1 MRSIA
6 TFTEEK
12 MALRFWNYLQAIEI
26 ESNLEEDDNN
36 EEWLIWVLDEEK
48 FALALQAHQ
57 EFLDSPDDSKFTS
70 SKKNKPD
77 DNQTKEESTGKSRF
91 KNYNLRDGW
100 LKQNKSPGM
109 ISLALIITSV
119 AVYLLSGMAKN
130 TEIVSAFLI
139 SEKANG
145 SLSEISSGQVW
156 RIITP
161 IFLHF
166 GLLHLVFNMYWLHEL
181 GGQIEKRKGSG
192 FISLFILVATIVSN
206 LAQYKLGGP
215 WFGVMSGV
223 VYALFGYVWIKGRF
237 DPGDGLFIHQ
247 TTAFIMLAWFCLCFV
262 VPGMPGKS
270 GGGIANWAHAGGLI
284 TGAVWGYISAVRW
297 NR

>member
-26 ESNLEEDDNN
+26 DSNLEEDENS
-36 EEWLIWVLDEEK
+36 EEWLVWVLDEEK

-57 EFLDSPDDSKFTS
+57 EFLDSPDDSKFII
-70 SKKNKPD
+70 SKKNKTD
-77 DNQTKEESTGKSRF
+77 DNQTKEEYIGKSRF
-91 KNYNLRDGW
+91 KNYNLRDSW
-100 LKQNKSPGM
+100 LKQNRSPGM

-119 AVYLLSGMAKN
+119 AVYLLSGMGKN

-166 GLLHLVFNMYWLHEL
+166 GALHIIFNMLWLHEL
-181 GGQIEKRKGSG
+181 GGQIEKRKGAG
-192 FISLFILVATIVSN
+192 FISLFIVVTAIVSN
-206 LAQYKLGGP
+206 LTQFKFGGP
-215 WFGVMSGV
+215 MFGGMSGV
-223 VYALFGYVWIKGRF
+223 VYGLLGYVWIKSRF
-237 DPGDGLFIHQ
+237 DPGDGLYISQ
-247 TTAFIMLAWFCLCFV
+247 NTALFMLAWFFLCFANV
-262 VPGMPGKS
+262 FPGV
-270 GGGIANWAHAGGLI
+270 ANWAHAGGLV

>member
-26 ESNLEEDDNN
+26 ESNLEEDENN
-36 EEWLIWVLDEEK
+36 EEWLVWVLDEEK
-48 FALALQAHQ
+48 FAIALQAHQ
-57 EFLDSPDDSKFTS
+57 EFLDSPDDSKFTI
-70 SKKNKPD
+70 SKKNKTD

-119 AVYLLSGMAKN
+119 AVYLLSGMGKN

-166 GLLHLVFNMYWLHEL
+166 GALHIIFNMLWLHEL
-181 GGQIEKRKGSG
+181 GGQIEKRKGAG
-192 FISLFILVATIVSN
+192 FISLFILVTAIVSN
-206 LAQYKLGGP
+206 LTQFKFGGP
-215 WFGVMSGV
+215 MFGGMSGV
-223 VYALFGYVWIKGRF
+223 VYGLLGYVWIKSRF
-237 DPGDGLFIHQ
+237 DPGDGLYISQ
-247 TTAFIMLAWFCLCFV
+247 NTALFMLAWFFLCFANV
-262 VPGMPGKS
+262 FPGV
-270 GGGIANWAHAGGLI
+270 ANWAHAGGLV

>member
-26 ESNLEEDDNN
+26 DSNLEEDENS
-36 EEWLIWVLDEEK
+36 EEWLVWVLDEEK

-57 EFLDSPDDSKFTS
+57 EFLDSPDDSKFII
-70 SKKNKPD
+70 SKKNKTD
-77 DNQTKEESTGKSRF
+77 DNQTKEEYTGKSRF
-91 KNYNLRDGW
+91 KNYNLRDSW
-100 LKQNKSPGM
+100 LKQNRSPGM

-119 AVYLLSGMAKN
+119 AVYLLSGMGKN

-166 GLLHLVFNMYWLHEL
+166 GALHIIFNMLWLHEL
-181 GGQIEKRKGSG
+181 GGQIEKRKGAG
-192 FISLFILVATIVSN
+192 FISLFIMVTAIVSN
-206 LAQYKLGGP
+206 LTQFKFGGP
-215 WFGVMSGV
+215 MFGGMSGV
-223 VYALFGYVWIKGRF
+223 VYGLLGYVWIKSRF
-237 DPGDGLFIHQ
+237 DPGDGLYISQ
-247 TTAFIMLAWFCLCFV
+247 NTALFMLAWFFLCFANV
-262 VPGMPGKS
+262 FPGV
-270 GGGIANWAHAGGLI
+270 ANWAHAGGLV

>member
-26 ESNLEEDDNN
+26 ESNLEEDENN
-36 EEWLIWVLDEEK
+36 EEWLVWVLDEEK

-57 EFLDSPDDSKFTS
+57 EFLDSPDDSKFTI
-70 SKKNKPD
+70 SKKNKTN

-91 KNYNLRDGW
+91 KNYNLRDSW

-119 AVYLLSGMAKN
+119 AVYLLSGMGKN

-166 GLLHLVFNMYWLHEL
+166 GALHIIFNMLWLYEL
-181 GGQIEKRKGSG
+181 GGQIEKRKGAG
-192 FISLFILVATIVSN
+192 FISLFILVTAIVSN
-206 LAQYKLGGP
+206 LTQFKFGGP
-215 WFGVMSGV
+215 MFGGMSGV
-223 VYALFGYVWIKGRF
+223 VYGLLGYVWIKSRF
-237 DPGDGLFIHQ
+237 DPGDGLYISQ
-247 TTAFIMLAWFCLCFV
+247 NTALFMLAWFFLCFANV
-262 VPGMPGKS
+262 FPGV
-270 GGGIANWAHAGGLI
+270 ANWAHAGGLV

>member
-26 ESNLEEDDNN
+26 ESNLEEDENN
-36 EEWLIWVLDEEK
+36 EEWLVWVLDEEK

-57 EFLDSPDDSKFTS
+57 EFLDSPDDSKFTI
-70 SKKNKPD
+70 SKKNKTD

-91 KNYNLRDGW
+91 KNYNLRDSW

-119 AVYLLSGMAKN
+119 AVYLLSGMGKN

-145 SLSEISSGQVW
+145 SLSEILSGQVW

-166 GLLHLVFNMYWLHEL
+166 GALHIIFNMLWLHEL
-181 GGQIEKRKGSG
+181 GGQIEKRKGAG
-192 FISLFILVATIVSN
+192 FISLFILVTAIVSN
-206 LAQYKLGGP
+206 LTQFKFGGP
-215 WFGVMSGV
+215 MFGGMSGV
-223 VYALFGYVWIKGRF
+223 VYGLLGYVWIKSRF
-237 DPGDGLFIHQ
+237 DPGDGLYISQ
-247 TTAFIMLAWFCLCFV
+247 NTALFMLAWFFLCFANV
-262 VPGMPGKS
+262 FPGV
-270 GGGIANWAHAGGLI
+270 ANWAHAGGLV

>member
-26 ESNLEEDDNN
+26 ESNLEEDENN
-36 EEWLIWVLDEEK
+36 EEWLVWVLDEEK

-57 EFLDSPDDSKFTS
+57 EFLDSPDDSKFTI
-70 SKKNKPD
+70 SKKNKTD

-91 KNYNLRDGW
+91 KNYNLRDSW

-119 AVYLLSGMAKN
+119 AVYLLSGMGKN

-166 GLLHLVFNMYWLHEL
+166 GALHIIFNMLWLHEL
-181 GGQIEKRKGSG
+181 GGQIEKRKGAG
-192 FISLFILVATIVSN
+192 FISLFILVTAIVSN
-206 LAQYKLGGP
+206 LTQFKFGGP
-215 WFGVMSGV
+215 MFGGMSGV
-223 VYALFGYVWIKGRF
+223 VYGLLGYIWIKSRF
-237 DPGDGLFIHQ
+237 DPGDGLYINQ
-247 TTAFIMLAWFCLCFV
+247 NTALFMLAWFFLCFANIF
-262 VPGMPGKS
+262 PGV
-270 GGGIANWAHAGGLI
+270 ANWAHAGGLV

>member
-26 ESNLEEDDNN
+26 ESNLEEDENN
-36 EEWLIWVLDEEK
+36 EEWLVWVLDEEK

-57 EFLDSPDDSKFTS
+57 EFLNSPDDSKFTI
-70 SKKNKPD
+70 SKKNKTD
-77 DNQTKEESTGKSRF
+77 DNQTNEESTRKSRF
-91 KNYNLRDGW
+91 KNYNLRDSW

-119 AVYLLSGMAKN
+119 AVYLLSGMGKN

-166 GLLHLVFNMYWLHEL
+166 GALHIIFNMLWLYEL
-181 GGQIEKRKGSG
+181 GGQIEKRKGAG
-192 FISLFILVATIVSN
+192 FISLFILVTAIVSN
-206 LAQYKLGGP
+206 LTQFKFGGP
-215 WFGVMSGV
+215 MFGGMLGV
-223 VYALFGYVWIKGRF
+223 VYGLLGYVWIKSRF
-237 DPGDGLFIHQ
+237 DPGDGLYISQ
-247 TTAFIMLAWFCLCFV
+247 NTALFMLAWFFLCFANV
-262 VPGMPGKS
+262 FPGV
-270 GGGIANWAHAGGLI
+270 ANWAHAGGLV

>member
-57 EFLDSPDDSKFTS
+57 EFLDSPDDSKFII
-70 SKKNKPD
+70 SKKNKTD
-77 DNQTKEESTGKSRF
+77 DNQTKEEYTGKSRF
-91 KNYNLRDGW
+91 KNYNLRDSW
-100 LKQNKSPGM
+100 LKQNRSPGM

-119 AVYLLSGMAKN
+119 AVYLLSGMGKN

-166 GLLHLVFNMYWLHEL
+166 GALHIIFNMLWLHEL
-181 GGQIEKRKGSG
+181 GGQIEKRKGAG
-192 FISLFILVATIVSN
+192 FISLFIVVTAIVSN
-206 LAQYKLGGP
+206 LTQFKFGGP
-215 WFGVMSGV
+215 MFGGMSGV
-223 VYALFGYVWIKGRF
+223 VYGLLGYVWIKSRF
-237 DPGDGLFIHQ
+237 DPGDGLYISQ
-247 TTAFIMLAWFCLCFV
+247 NTALFMLAWFFLCFANV
-262 VPGMPGKS
+262 FPGV
-270 GGGIANWAHAGGLI
+270 ANWAHAGGLV

>member
-1 MRSIA
+1 
-6 TFTEEK
+6 

-26 ESNLEEDDNN
+26 DSNLEEDENN
-36 EEWLIWVLDEEK
+36 EEWLVWVLDEEK
-48 FALALQAHQ
+48 FAHALQAHQ
-57 EFLDSPDDSKFTS
+57 EFLDSPDDSKFII
-70 SKKNKPD
+70 SKKNKTD
-77 DNQTKEESTGKSRF
+77 DNQTKEEYTGKSRF
-91 KNYNLRDGW
+91 KNYNLRDSW
-100 LKQNKSPGM
+100 LKQNRSPGM

-119 AVYLLSGMAKN
+119 AVYLLSGMGKN

-166 GLLHLVFNMYWLHEL
+166 GALHIIFNMLWLHEL
-181 GGQIEKRKGSG
+181 GGQIEKRKGAG
-192 FISLFILVATIVSN
+192 FISLFIVVTAIVSN
-206 LAQYKLGGP
+206 LTQFKFGGP
-215 WFGVMSGV
+215 MFGGMSGV
-223 VYALFGYVWIKGRF
+223 VYGLLGYVWIKSRF
-237 DPGDGLFIHQ
+237 DPGDGLYISQ
-247 TTAFIMLAWFCLCFV
+247 NTALFMLAWFFLCFANV
-262 VPGMPGKS
+262 FPGV
-270 GGGIANWAHAGGLI
+270 ANWAHAGGLV

>member
-57 EFLDSPDDSKFTS
+57 EFLNSPDDSKFTS
-70 SKKNKPD
+70 FKKNKPD
-77 DNQTKEESTGKSRF
+77 NNQTKEESTGKSRF

-100 LKQNKSPGM
+100 LKQNKNPGM

-119 AVYLLSGMAKN
+119 AVYLLSGMGKN

-166 GLLHLVFNMYWLHEL
+166 GALHIIFNMLWLHEL
-181 GGQIEKRKGSG
+181 GGQIEKRKGAG
-192 FISLFILVATIVSN
+192 FISLFIVVTAIVSN
-206 LAQYKLGGP
+206 LTQFKFGGP
-215 WFGVMSGV
+215 MFGGMSGV
-223 VYALFGYVWIKGRF
+223 VYGLLGYVWIKSRF
-237 DPGDGLFIHQ
+237 DPGDGLYISQ
-247 TTAFIMLAWFCLCFV
+247 NTALFMLAWFFLCFANV
-262 VPGMPGKS
+262 FPGV
-270 GGGIANWAHAGGLI
+270 ANWAHAGGLV

>member
-12 MALRFWNYLQAIEI
+12 MALRFWNYLQAIEV
-26 ESNLEEDDNN
+26 ESNLEEDENN
-36 EEWLIWVLDEEK
+36 EEWLVWVLDEEK

-57 EFLDSPDDSKFTS
+57 EFLDSPDDSKFTI
-70 SKKNKPD
+70 SKKNKTD

-91 KNYNLRDGW
+91 KNYNLRDSW

-119 AVYLLSGMAKN
+119 AVYLLSGMGKN

-166 GLLHLVFNMYWLHEL
+166 GALHIIFNMLWLHEL
-181 GGQIEKRKGSG
+181 GGQIEKRKGAG
-192 FISLFILVATIVSN
+192 FISLFILVTAIVSN
-206 LAQYKLGGP
+206 LTQFKFGGP
-215 WFGVMSGV
+215 MFGGMSGV
-223 VYALFGYVWIKGRF
+223 VYGLLGYVWIKSRF
-237 DPGDGLFIHQ
+237 DPGDGLYISQ
-247 TTAFIMLAWFCLCFV
+247 NTALFMLAWFFLCFANV
-262 VPGMPGKS
+262 FPGV
-270 GGGIANWAHAGGLI
+270 ANWAHAGGLV

>member
-36 EEWLIWVLDEEK
+36 KEWLVWVLDEEK
-48 FALALQAHQ
+48 FALALQAYN
-57 EFLDSPDDSKFTS
+57 EFLNSPDDSKFTI
-70 SKKNKPD
+70 SKKNKTD
-77 DNQTKEESTGKSRF
+77 DNQNKEESTRKSRF
-91 KNYNLRDGW
+91 KNYNLRDSW

-119 AVYLLSGMAKN
+119 AVYLLSGMGKN
-130 TEIVSAFLI
+130 AEIVSAFLI

-166 GLLHLVFNMYWLHEL
+166 GALHIIFNMLWLHEL
-181 GGQIEKRKGSG
+181 GGQIEKRKGAG
-192 FISLFILVATIVSN
+192 FISLFILVTAIVSN
-206 LAQYKLGGP
+206 LTQFKFGGHM
-215 WFGVMSGV
+215 FGGMSGV
-223 VYALFGYVWIKGRF
+223 VYGLLGYIWIKSRF
-237 DPGDGLFIHQ
+237 DPGDGLYINQ
-247 TTAFIMLAWFCLCFV
+247 NTALFMLAWFFLCFANIF
-262 VPGMPGKS
+262 PGV
-270 GGGIANWAHAGGLI
+270 ANWAHAGGLV

>member
-26 ESNLEEDDNN
+26 DSNLEEDENS
-36 EEWLIWVLDEEK
+36 EEWLVWVLDEEK

-57 EFLDSPDDSKFTS
+57 EFLDSPDDSKFII
-70 SKKNKPD
+70 SKKNKTD
-77 DNQTKEESTGKSRF
+77 DNQTKEEYTGKSRF
-91 KNYNLRDGW
+91 KNYNLRDSW
-100 LKQNKSPGM
+100 LKQNRSPGM

-119 AVYLLSGMAKN
+119 AVYLLSGMGKN

-166 GLLHLVFNMYWLHEL
+166 GALHIIFNMLWLHEL
-181 GGQIEKRKGSG
+181 GGQIEKRKGAG
-192 FISLFILVATIVSN
+192 FISLFIVVTAIVSN
-206 LAQYKLGGP
+206 LTQFKFGGP
-215 WFGVMSGV
+215 MFGGMSGV
-223 VYALFGYVWIKGRF
+223 VYGLLGYVWIKSRF
-237 DPGDGLFIHQ
+237 DPGDGLYISQ
-247 TTAFIMLAWFCLCFV
+247 NTALFMLAWFFLCFANV
-262 VPGMPGKS
+262 FPGV
-270 GGGIANWAHAGGLI
+270 ANWAHAGGLV

>member
-26 ESNLEEDDNN
+26 ESNLEEDENN
-36 EEWLIWVLDEEK
+36 EEWLVWVLDEEK

-57 EFLDSPDDSKFTS
+57 EFLDSPDDSKFTI
-70 SKKNKPD
+70 SKKNKTD

-91 KNYNLRDGW
+91 KNYNLRDSW

-119 AVYLLSGMAKN
+119 AVYLLSGMGKN

-166 GLLHLVFNMYWLHEL
+166 GALHIIFNMLWLHEL
-181 GGQIEKRKGSG
+181 GGQIEKRKGAG
-192 FISLFILVATIVSN
+192 FISLFILVTAIVSN
-206 LAQYKLGGP
+206 LTQFKFGGP
-215 WFGVMSGV
+215 MFGGMSGV
-223 VYALFGYVWIKGRF
+223 VYGLLGYVWIKSRF
-237 DPGDGLFIHQ
+237 DPGDGLYISQ
-247 TTAFIMLAWFCLCFV
+247 NTALFMLAWFFLCFANV
-262 VPGMPGKS
+262 FPGV
-270 GGGIANWAHAGGLI
+270 ANWAHAGGLV

>member
-26 ESNLEEDDNN
+26 ESNLEEDENN
-36 EEWLIWVLDEEK
+36 EEWLVWVLDEEK

-57 EFLDSPDDSKFTS
+57 EFLDSPDDSKFTI
-70 SKKNKPD
+70 SKKNKTD

-91 KNYNLRDGW
+91 KNYNLRDSW

-119 AVYLLSGMAKN
+119 AVYLLSGMGKN

-166 GLLHLVFNMYWLHEL
+166 GALHIIFNMLWLYEL
-181 GGQIEKRKGSG
+181 GGQIEKRKGAG
-192 FISLFILVATIVSN
+192 FISLFILVTAIVSN
-206 LAQYKLGGP
+206 LTQFKFGGP
-215 WFGVMSGV
+215 MFGGMSGV
-223 VYALFGYVWIKGRF
+223 VYGLLGYVWIKSRF
-237 DPGDGLFIHQ
+237 DPGDGLYISQ
-247 TTAFIMLAWFCLCFV
+247 NTALFMLAWFFLCFANV
-262 VPGMPGKS
+262 FPGV
-270 GGGIANWAHAGGLI
+270 ANWAHAGGLV

>member
-26 ESNLEEDDNN
+26 DSNLEEDENSK
-36 EEWLIWVLDEEK
+36 EWLVWVLDEEK

-57 EFLDSPDDSKFTS
+57 EFLDSPDDSKFII
-70 SKKNKPD
+70 SKKNKTD
-77 DNQTKEESTGKSRF
+77 DNQTKEEYTGKSRF
-91 KNYNLRDGW
+91 KNYNLRDSW
-100 LKQNKSPGM
+100 LKQNRSPGM

-119 AVYLLSGMAKN
+119 AVYLLSGMGKN

-166 GLLHLVFNMYWLHEL
+166 GALHIIFNMLWLHEL
-181 GGQIEKRKGSG
+181 GGQIEKRKGAG
-192 FISLFILVATIVSN
+192 FISLFIVVTAIVSN
-206 LAQYKLGGP
+206 LTQFKFGGP
-215 WFGVMSGV
+215 MFGGMSGV
-223 VYALFGYVWIKGRF
+223 VYGLLGYVWIKSRF
-237 DPGDGLFIHQ
+237 DPGDGLYISQ
-247 TTAFIMLAWFCLCFV
+247 NTALFMLAWFFLCFANV
-262 VPGMPGKS
+262 FPGV
-270 GGGIANWAHAGGLI
+270 ANWAHAGGLV

>member
-26 ESNLEEDDNN
+26 ESNLEEDENN
-36 EEWLIWVLDEEK
+36 EEWLVWVLDEEK

-57 EFLDSPDDSKFTS
+57 EFLNSPDDSKFTI
-70 SKKNKPD
+70 SKKNKTD

-91 KNYNLRDGW
+91 KNYNLRDSW

-119 AVYLLSGMAKN
+119 AVYLLSGMGKN

-166 GLLHLVFNMYWLHEL
+166 GALHIIFNMLWLYEL
-181 GGQIEKRKGSG
+181 GGQIEKRKGAG
-192 FISLFILVATIVSN
+192 FISLFILVTAIVSN
-206 LAQYKLGGP
+206 LTQFKFGGP
-215 WFGVMSGV
+215 MFGGMSGV
-223 VYALFGYVWIKGRF
+223 VYGLLGYVWIKSRF
-237 DPGDGLFIHQ
+237 DPGDGLYISQ
-247 TTAFIMLAWFCLCFV
+247 NTALFMLAWFFLCFANV
-262 VPGMPGKS
+262 FPGV
-270 GGGIANWAHAGGLI
+270 ANWAHAGGLV

>member
-26 ESNLEEDDNN
+26 ESNLEEDENN
-36 EEWLIWVLDEEK
+36 EEWLVWVLDEEK

-57 EFLDSPDDSKFTS
+57 EFLNSPDDSKFTI
-70 SKKNKPD
+70 SKKNKTD

-91 KNYNLRDGW
+91 KNYNLRDSW

-119 AVYLLSGMAKN
+119 AVYLLSGMGKN

-145 SLSEISSGQVW
+145 SLSEILSGQVW

-166 GLLHLVFNMYWLHEL
+166 GALHIIFNMLWLYEL
-181 GGQIEKRKGSG
+181 GGQIEKRKGAG
-192 FISLFILVATIVSN
+192 FISLFILVTAIVSN
-206 LAQYKLGGP
+206 LTQFKFGGP
-215 WFGVMSGV
+215 MFGGMSGV
-223 VYALFGYVWIKGRF
+223 VYGLLGYVWIKSRF
-237 DPGDGLFIHQ
+237 DPGDGLYISQ
-247 TTAFIMLAWFCLCFV
+247 NTALFMLAWFFLCFANV
-262 VPGMPGKS
+262 FPGV
-270 GGGIANWAHAGGLI
+270 ANWAHAGGLV

>member
-26 ESNLEEDDNN
+26 ESNLEEDENN
-36 EEWLIWVLDEEK
+36 EEWLVWVLDEEK

-57 EFLDSPDDSKFTS
+57 EFLDSPDDSKFTI
-70 SKKNKPD
+70 SKKNKTD

-91 KNYNLRDGW
+91 KNYNLRDSW

-119 AVYLLSGMAKN
+119 AVYLLSGMGKN

-145 SLSEISSGQVW
+145 SLSEILSGQVW

-166 GLLHLVFNMYWLHEL
+166 GALHIIFNMLWLYEL
-181 GGQIEKRKGSG
+181 GGQIEKRKGAG
-192 FISLFILVATIVSN
+192 FISLFILVTAIVSN
-206 LAQYKLGGP
+206 LTQFKFGGP
-215 WFGVMSGV
+215 MFGGMSGV
-223 VYALFGYVWIKGRF
+223 VYGLLGYVWIKSRF
-237 DPGDGLFIHQ
+237 DPGDGLYISQ
-247 TTAFIMLAWFCLCFV
+247 NTALFMLAWFFLCFANV
-262 VPGMPGKS
+262 FPGV
-270 GGGIANWAHAGGLI
+270 ANWAHAGGLV

>member
-26 ESNLEEDDNN
+26 ESNLEEDENN
-36 EEWLIWVLDEEK
+36 EEWLVWVLDEEK

-57 EFLDSPDDSKFTS
+57 EFLDSPDDSKFTI
-70 SKKNKPD
+70 SKKNKTD
-77 DNQTKEESTGKSRF
+77 DNQTKEESTGRSRF
-91 KNYNLRDGW
+91 KNYNLRDSW

-119 AVYLLSGMAKN
+119 AVYLLSGMGKN

-166 GLLHLVFNMYWLHEL
+166 GALHIIFNMLWLYEL
-181 GGQIEKRKGSG
+181 GGQIEKRKGAG
-192 FISLFILVATIVSN
+192 FISLFILVTAIVSN
-206 LAQYKLGGP
+206 LTQFKFGGP
-215 WFGVMSGV
+215 MFGGMSGV
-223 VYALFGYVWIKGRF
+223 VYGLLGYIWIKSRF
-237 DPGDGLFIHQ
+237 DPGDGLYINQ
-247 TTAFIMLAWFCLCFV
+247 NTALFMLAWFFLCFANIF
-262 VPGMPGKS
+262 PGV
-270 GGGIANWAHAGGLI
+270 ANWAHAGGLV

>member
-26 ESNLEEDDNN
+26 ESNLEEDENN
-36 EEWLIWVLDEEK
+36 EEWLVWVLDEEK

-57 EFLDSPDDSKFTS
+57 EFLDSPDDSKFTI
-70 SKKNKPD
+70 SKKNKTD

-119 AVYLLSGMAKN
+119 AVYLLSGMGKN

-166 GLLHLVFNMYWLHEL
+166 GALHIIFNMLWLYEL
-181 GGQIEKRKGSG
+181 GGQIEKRKGAG
-192 FISLFILVATIVSN
+192 FISLFILVTAIVSN
-206 LAQYKLGGP
+206 LTQFKFGGP
-215 WFGVMSGV
+215 MFGGMSGV
-223 VYALFGYVWIKGRF
+223 VYGLLGYVWIKSRF
-237 DPGDGLFIHQ
+237 DPGDGLYISQ
-247 TTAFIMLAWFCLCFV
+247 NTALFMLAWFFLCFANV
-262 VPGMPGKS
+262 FPGV
-270 GGGIANWAHAGGLI
+270 ANWAHAGGLV